1 MCLRLIPGQPSPKVA
16 ILRFERGMQQGLLS
30 RISRSCI
37 MEYHAFG
44 IISEGP
50 HAKYHYLICGVQGDF
65 TRSLVNDPP
74 ATLWTRELKFAGVS
88 NTSTLY
94 KRGIRICTGTGLGAA
109 LSTCLQ
115 SPYWFLIWIGSDQEK
130 TFGPTISGL
139 IHRHLE
145 PERLASFYKS
155 AVTGLLNL
163 INRYLLWD
171 SKARG

>member
-1 MCLRLIPGQPSPKVA
+1 
-16 ILRFERGMQQGLLS
+16 
-30 RISRSCI
+30 

-44 IISEGP
+44 IISEGK
-50 HAKYHYLICGVQGDF
+50 HSKYHYMICGVQGDF

-74 ATLWTRELKFAGVS
+74 ATLWTRELKVRRPTGQWIALLIHLFSQFAGVS

-94 KRGIRICTGTGLGAA
+94 KRGVRICTGTGIGAA

-139 IHRHLE
+139 IHLHIG
-145 PERLASFYKS
+145 PERYEYRFSMAHNMSTHNCGHLDYSCGIASSVGMWIFLCY
-155 AVTGLLNL
+155 
-163 INRYLLWD
+163 
-171 SKARG
+171 